1 MKTALLFPGQ
11 GSQYV
16 GMGKFLFV
24 RFETA
29 RRTFEEASDALGYNV
44 SRLCFDGSLEEL
56 TRTEN
61 AQPCILTVSIAAYR
75 VLLENL
81 DIEPYYCAGHSLG
94 EISALTASG
103 ALAFTDAVRLV
114 RLRGRLMQESQQ
126 EGEGGMLAVHRLDS
140 SVIEAECGRPDVRGT
155 VAVSNLNGGGQTV
168 ISGLQCSLNR
178 ISEKLALL
186 GGRVVP
192 LNVSAAFH
200 SPLMKE
206 GAAKFAAELSRIR
219 FQPLRHW
226 VLSNVTAH
234 PYPDENFIPAL
245 LAEQMVSVVNWHYCM
260 RFLLKRE
267 TERMIEVG
275 PGNVLGNML
284 RREKPISCIIQS
296 TDQEDDW
303 RNLLSAGSRVARG
316 TDYDAYLKAALCAK
330 NYNVIDTASDYM
342 NKIAEPFRELES
354 MASGARKGEAESER
368 WKSLAVSAL
377 DKILDVKMTPAIR
390 RVDILNRLAE
400 EGGNVQNV
408 QYA

>member
-1 MKTALLFPGQ
+1 MKTTLLFPGQ

-24 RFETA
+24 RFESA
-29 RRTFEEASDALGYNV
+29 RRAFEEASEALGYSV

-94 EISALTASG
+94 EISALTAAG
-103 ALAFTDAVRLV
+103 ALSFTDAVRLV

-155 VAVSNLNGGGQTV
+155 VAVSNLNGGGQIV
-168 ISGLQCSLNR
+168 ISGLQRSLNR
-178 ISEKLALL
+178 ISENLTRL

-206 GAAKFAAELSRIR
+206 GAAKFAAELSRIH

-226 VLSNVTAH
+226 VLSNVTAL

-245 LAEQMVSVVNWHYCM
+245 LAEQMVSVVNWQGCM
-260 RFLLKRE
+260 RFLVERE
-267 TERMIEVG
+267 TDRMIEIG

-284 RREKPISCIIQS
+284 RREKAASCLIQS

-303 RNLLSAGSRVARG
+303 RNLLSAGGRMARG
-316 TDYDAYLKAALCAK
+316 TNYDAYLKAALCAK
-330 NYNVIDTASDYM
+330 NYNVIDTASEYM
-342 NKIAEPFRELES
+342 NLIAEPFRELERL
-354 MASGARKGEAESER
+354 ASGARKGESEGAD
-368 WKSLAVSAL
+368 WKNLVVSAL
-377 DKILDVKMTPAIR
+377 DKILEIKKTPSLR
-390 RVDILNRLAE
+390 REDILNRLGE
-400 EGGNVQNV
+400 EGGNVHNV